1 MGGEPILDAH
11 SPPGSVFFLTTNGQA
26 PFAHGPR

>member
-1 MGGEPILDAH
+1 MGGEPIFDGP
-11 SPPGSVFFLTTNGQA
+11 SQPGSVFFLTTNGQA